1 MTQAEESG
9 EPDEDMPKLDR
20 SQVVGDFG
28 HTDFALLHHAAPQ
41 HTAEGLGRQGSRVE
55 STVESRVE

>member
-55 STVESRVE
+55 SRE

>member
-28 HTDFALLHHAAPQ
+28 HTDFALLRHAAPQ
-41 HTAEGLGRQGSRVE
+41 HAAEGLSRQ
-55 STVESRVE
+55 